1 MSDKADALTLKQ
13 ENFASAY
20 VETGVGAEAYRRS
33 YDVAPDATYDW
44 IHVEACKL
52 LDNPKV
58 ARRVAEMQ
66 KELADLRRFTRVKA
80 MEELDEAR
88 TLAITEK
95 QSSAAIR
102 ATEVKIKML
111 GLDAPMRHE
120 LTGKGGGP
128 IQTQD
133 VSDDADAFA
142 RRMARLATGASET
155 GDGEPDAA
163 GESGA

>member
-1 MSDKADALTLKQ
+1 MSDKENALTHKQ
-13 ENFASAY
+13 EAFASAY
-20 VETGVGAEAYRRS
+20 VETGVGAEAYRRA
-33 YDVAPDATYDW
+33 YDVAPDATFDW
-44 IHVEACKL
+44 VHVEACKL

-58 ARRVAEMQ
+58 AQRVAELQ
-66 KELADLRRFTRVKA
+66 KELADLRRFTRLKA

-88 TLAITEK
+88 AIAIVEK
-95 QSSAAIR
+95 QSSAAIK

-142 RRMARLATGASET
+142 RRMARLAASADES
-155 GDGEPDAA
+155 GDGEPDA
-163 GESGA
+163 GSEGGS